1 MGVVS
6 NTNKDGLTGSYLG
19 MQDVFGYYRFLYND
33 VIESLV
39 QMELLSNDHRLLI
52 GADFIRTYLRNKYVM
67 DKGSYYKLER
77 HIRDYIGSGET
88 DWIRLLKQ
96 YENEWTG
103 DEGHNWRIPD
113 YKMPAFSLLHNEFL
127 ALILHN
133 RQKRSQTVE
142 GKWELGMPCYICEC
156 VAHAFAEMFSMKNIS
171 GQIHFDTRLAKQTSM
186 LFRADQIK
194 NVVIYDHPTSVDRP
208 EVRTQEIVCNG
219 RFHANLTETY
229 KFVFKID
236 RLNPLENRFYH
247 MYFENN
253 KKHLSTFWINDSK
266 RGTPSITL
274 IEV

>member
-1 MGVVS
+1 MFK
-6 NTNKDGLTGSYLG
+6 N
-19 MQDVFGYYRFLYND
+19 
-33 VIESLV
+33 
-39 QMELLSNDHRLLI
+39 
-52 GADFIRTYLRNKYVM
+52 
-67 DKGSYYKLER
+67 
-77 HIRDYIGSGET
+77 
-88 DWIRLLKQ
+88 
-96 YENEWTG
+96 
-103 DEGHNWRIPD
+103 
-113 YKMPAFSLLHNEFL
+113 
-127 ALILHN
+127 
-133 RQKRSQTVE
+133 
-142 GKWELGMPCYICEC
+142 
-156 VAHAFAEMFSMKNIS
+156 AH
-171 GQIHFDTRLAKQTSM
+171 M

-194 NVVIYDHPTSVDRP
+194 NVVIYDHPTSADRP